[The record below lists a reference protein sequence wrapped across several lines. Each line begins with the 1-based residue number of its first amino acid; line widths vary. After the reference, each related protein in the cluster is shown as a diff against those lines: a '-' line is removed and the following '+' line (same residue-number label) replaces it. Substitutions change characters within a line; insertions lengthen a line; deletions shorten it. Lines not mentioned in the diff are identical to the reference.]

1 MLQPFQT
8 DALGKKQVVQFF
20 WGSTVLTADDARSAN
35 HDDNGHASGDGTPCP
50 AAEAAATPARQ
61 ASFLSFLEGGLQK
74 ALSAFSAV
82 VSGSPGKKG
91 GSAPDATEP
100 LVHPSPSPAATQ
112 FFLPPSSP
120 LRDSLPAKRLSSFA
134 TLSRYAVTARTH
146 ATNVSHWHVRSSP
159 KKQPQGNEGE
169 NRSASQPAVVAAGH
183 SHSPR

>member
-1 MLQPFQT
+1 MDASTRTPRCARAARVRNSRVLQPFQT

-20 WGSTVLTADDARSAN
+20 WGSTVLTADDARSAS

-91 GSAPDATEP
+91 GSAPDAAEP

-134 TLSRYAVTARTH
+134 TLSR
-146 ATNVSHWHVRSSP
+146 
-159 KKQPQGNEGE
+159 
-169 NRSASQPAVVAAGH
+169 
-183 SHSPR
+183 